1 MYSSSRAKK
10 IVKNDVAFLSA
21 GIHDNVHLIG
31 IRYETSIQDNSFIE
45 FKFEKE
51 GRIMTH
57 TEWEPRKKTAFGELT
72 QEEFELKCDKQFS
85 RVKQILECFYDEDK
99 LQFEGESFKEY
110 AKWVV
115 GLLSADNIKD
125 KALRV
130 KVIYNDKGYTTLP
143 KYAKYT
149 FIEPMSTVDA
159 GESMITK
166 LGIDLFEKPIVADVE
181 KQNANPF
188 QVVNGTLESVDVTT
202 SNNSEDDLPF

>member
-31 IRYETSIQDNSFIE
+31 VRYETSIQDNSFIE

-57 TEWEPRKKTAFGELT
+57 TEWEPRKKTSFGELT
-72 QEEFELKCDKQFS
+72 QDEFELKCDKQFS

-130 KVIYNDKGYTTLP
+130 KVVYNDKGYTTLP
-143 KYAKYT
+143 SYVKFAS
-149 FIEPMSTVDA
+149 IEPMNIPMGFYED
-159 GESMITK
+159 GKNESMIREIT
-166 LGIDLFEKPIVADVE
+166 GIDQFTKPIVADKEVKE
-181 KQNANPF
+181 DNP
-188 QVVNGTLESVDVTT
+188 LTT
-202 SNNSEDDLPF
+202 TVSEQPSNDLPF

>member
-31 IRYETSIQDNSFIE
+31 VRYETSIQDNSFIE

-57 TEWEPRKKTAFGELT
+57 TEWEPRKKTSFGELT
-72 QEEFELKCDKQFS
+72 QDEFELKCDKQFS

-130 KVIYNDKGYTTLP
+130 KVVYNDKGYTTLP
-143 KYAKYT
+143 SYVKFAS
-149 FIEPMSTVDA
+149 IEPMNIPM
-159 GESMITK
+159 GFYEEGKNESMIGEIT
-166 LGIDLFEKPIVADVE
+166 GIDQFTKPIVADKEVKE
-181 KQNANPF
+181 VNP
-188 QVVNGTLESVDVTT
+188 LTT
-202 SNNSEDDLPF
+202 TVSEQPSNDLPF